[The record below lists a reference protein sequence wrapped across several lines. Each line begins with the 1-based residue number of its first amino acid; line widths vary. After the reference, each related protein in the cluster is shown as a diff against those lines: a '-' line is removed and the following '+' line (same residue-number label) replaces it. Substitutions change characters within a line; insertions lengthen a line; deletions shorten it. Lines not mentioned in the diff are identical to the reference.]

1 MGNPG
6 ANILVPLAFFLWPG
20 VVILLYK
27 KLDKRLVPVIA
38 YVAGWMF
45 LPCAE
50 YDIFM
55 LKNTKSTVIGY
66 SLLAATWLFDK
77 EKLLSYRFRSI
88 DIPIILWCTTP
99 FFSSLANGLGIYDGL
114 ASTLYTTIKWGI
126 PYFFGRVY
134 FNESDI
140 LKTLAI
146 TIFIGGIIYI
156 PFSWFE
162 LIMSPQLHRLT
173 YGFHQHDFLQTLRED
188 GGYRPMVYMNHGL
201 MTSMWMMLASLLG
214 MWLYITKVLP
224 KKIFF
229 LPSSLLLAL
238 LIGTF
243 LMYQSMGAIFYFAMS
258 LLILYIGIKWKN
270 AVLVI
275 VLLVTPYIYIF
286 SRSTGSWDGTNL
298 TNYIAE
304 KISPARAQSLQFRF
318 DNETI
323 LIDKALQGSFFG
335 WGGYGRAR
343 VFTDSGKDL
352 STTDGLWV
360 ITLGNQGSYG
370 LLWLLFAVQLPTI
383 FFISRKKPVQWE
395 SPAYAAPAAMAV
407 FIAFTM
413 VDNLLNAMVNPIYLV
428 FAGGLHGLLLNKT
441 DLSLESS
448 EETELDLFREFDK
461 LTSRFLSDPG
471 NSQSKFIN

>member
-1 MGNPG
+1 
-6 ANILVPLAFFLWPG
+6 
-20 VVILLYK
+20 
-27 KLDKRLVPVIA
+27 
-38 YVAGWMF
+38 
-45 LPCAE
+45 
-50 YDIFM
+50 
-55 LKNTKSTVIGY
+55 
-66 SLLAATWLFDK
+66 
-77 EKLLSYRFRSI
+77 
-88 DIPIILWCTTP
+88 
-99 FFSSLANGLGIYDGL
+99 
-114 ASTLYTTIKWGI
+114 
-126 PYFFGRVY
+126 
-134 FNESDI
+134 
-140 LKTLAI
+140 
-146 TIFIGGIIYI
+146 
-156 PFSWFE
+156 
-162 LIMSPQLHRLT
+162 
-173 YGFHQHDFLQTLRED
+173 
-188 GGYRPMVYMNHGL
+188 MNHGL

-343 VFTDSGKDL
+343 VFTDKGKDL

-448 EETELDLFREFDK
+448 EETELDLFREFDT